1 MISLLSKGLFD
12 LGLQNPMNSM
22 KRQKDMVGLGVG
34 GFLFLCPPLAQ
45 HPALSRISPRNLN
58 LLPPLWRGAE
68 EKPVDKAQYKGLPRT
83 TAQGLSVMKEPRLGQ
98 FLTQRLPPPPR
109 ILPPPSSPV
118 RSTPGSNRSSAQR
131 EPVPGGDPSGHIGSP
146 RKLGCG
152 LSHSRDGLPLKGFRE
167 QQASLEACPGDVA
180 SRRQGSLKA
189 RGRKSMRSGRRH
201 RRVCSWEQRPK
212 QERKEPASQDQARHC
227 GMKEAPLSLLLTPC
241 PGLASFPG

>member
-1 MISLLSKGLFD
+1 MQPFIISLEVSTW
-12 LGLQNPMNSM
+12 
-22 KRQKDMVGLGVG
+22 RQRLKKD
-34 GFLFLCPPLAQ
+34 
-45 HPALSRISPRNLN
+45 
-58 LLPPLWRGAE
+58 PLWRGAE

-180 SRRQGSLKA
+180 SRRQGSLTPGSA
-189 RGRKSMRSGRRH
+189 YCGFT
-201 RRVCSWEQRPK
+201 RP
-212 QERKEPASQDQARHC
+212 DW
-227 GMKEAPLSLLLTPC
+227 GLSLPLEEYPR
-241 PGLASFPG
+241 A